1 MTAKEGGRAAGPT
14 PSMTAKERYDAKT
27 AVYVSLKLNK
37 GTDADILQAI
47 DGKPKQT
54 EIKRLVR
61 QGIEYDRAKKDERV

>member
-1 MTAKEGGRAAGPT
+1 MKEGGRETGPALRT
-14 PSMTAKERYDAKT
+14 ESKMTAKERYDAKT

-54 EIKRLVR
+54 EIKRLIR
-61 QGIEYDRAKKDERV
+61 QGMKNDPPSH